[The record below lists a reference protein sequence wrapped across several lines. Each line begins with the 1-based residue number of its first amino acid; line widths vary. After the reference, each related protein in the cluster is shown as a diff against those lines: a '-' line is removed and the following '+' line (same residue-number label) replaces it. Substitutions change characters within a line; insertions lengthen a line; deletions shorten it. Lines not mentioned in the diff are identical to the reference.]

1 MTAKHLDLSL
11 PVSQVEDQAKA
22 ILFFASDAAKA
33 ITGQILY
40 VDHGTSLY

>member
-1 MTAKHLDLSL
+1 MTSFI
-11 PVSQVEDQAKA
+11 KA
-22 ILFFASDAAKA
+22 ADLFFASDASKA